1 MDAFLHLYLGHLFG
15 DYVLQNG
22 WIARNKGK
30 RKSVLF
36 LHVFLVFL
44 SHIVFAL
51 GIGFG
56 IIQFLSI
63 LAIGVIHYLLDSM
76 KIKFFP
82 TGWKGYIFDQMLHAL
97 AVFFFS
103 WNLTSVSFFLPEWIT
118 IRLAL
123 SIFNAYLIGILFHT
137 VFNNDKAY
145 RRDLLGYVYRGVV
158 PWMGNLWIAGVL
170 ILPLIEIFYRW
181 RKDTVY
187 SNATSLLITILWEVL
202 S

>member
-1 MDAFLHLYLGHLFG
+1 MDAFFHLYLGHLFG

-36 LHVFLVFL
+36 LHVFLVFT

-56 IIQFLSI
+56 FIQFLSI
-63 LAIGVIHYLLDSM
+63 LAIGAIHYLLDSM

-82 TGWKGYIFDQMLHAL
+82 TGWKGYVLDQLLHAL
-97 AVFFFS
+97 TLFSFS
-103 WNLTSVSFFLPEWIT
+103 WAFTNVSFFLPGWIT
-118 IRLAL
+118 VRLAL

-137 VFNNDKAY
+137 VFNNDRAY
-145 RRDLLGYVYRGVV
+145 RRDLLGYVYRAVV
-158 PWMGNLWIAGVL
+158 PWMGTFWIVGVL
-170 ILPLIEIFYRW
+170 FFPIVEIFYRW
-181 RKDTVY
+181 RRDTVC
-187 SNATSLLITILWEVL
+187 SNATALLIIVLWEVL

>member
-1 MDAFLHLYLGHLFG
+1 MDAFFHLYLGHLFG

-36 LHVFLVFL
+36 LHAFLVFL
-44 SHIVFAL
+44 SHLVFAL

-56 IIQFLSI
+56 IFQFLSI
-63 LAIGVIHYLLDSM
+63 LTIGVIHYLLDSM
-76 KIKFFP
+76 KIRFFP
-82 TGWKGYIFDQMLHAL
+82 TGWRGYIFDQLLHAFT
-97 AVFFFS
+97 VFVFS
-103 WNLTSVSFFLPEWIT
+103 WNLTNVSFFLPEWIT

-145 RRDLLGYVYRGVV
+145 RRDFLGYVYRGAV
-158 PWMGNLWIAGVL
+158 PWMGNFWIFGVL
-170 ILPLIEIFYRW
+170 LFPMIEILYRW

-187 SNATSLLITILWEVL
+187 SNVTSLLITILWEVL